1 MSNKLH
7 LNAIV
12 TKALL
17 DSDFEEA
24 ILNGKRKECLDMF
37 ELDQT
42 DKSEILAIDADV
54 LDQFIRDIDALS
66 NLELQAFPVDQQ

>member
-17 DSDFEEA
+17 DNDFEEA

-42 DKSEILAIDADV
+42 DKNEILAIDADV
-54 LDQFIRDIDALS
+54 LDQFIRDIDALAS
-66 NLELQAFPVDQQ
+66 PKLKAFPVNV